1 VFSAPQ
7 KPPSNSPRF
16 TTHPPQIHH
25 VFTTRK
31 TQKNAKPPA
40 KTTLPPCRIFS
51 FKTRKIEDMG
61 ISRKDALDCFASD
74 DLIGIGMEAD
84 AVRRR
89 LHPEGVVS
97 YTIDGRI
104 DYTKFSNGSGLQPI
118 FDQISGIVAKGGTA
132 VVLQGEVPPST
143 TISWFDGLFRS
154 IKDRFPNLWLHCLS
168 AKEILSIAQNSGL
181 TIEDTIARLLDA
193 GLNSIPGD
201 DAGILDDALQR
212 QGSVFWKCKAADWI
226 AIHRAA
232 HKLGVRTT
240 ATMMFGAG
248 ETFEH
253 RVNHLEAM
261 RQLQEE
267 TGGFTSFT
275 PWASSSGISS
285 MIGFEEAT
293 AVEYLKTLAISR
305 MYLDNIDNV
314 QSNLE
319 TQGLKVLQVGLRFGG
334 NDVGSVL
341 LAEGANAA
349 TEEQLRQVIRDAG
362 FKPVQRDTLYRT
374 MFLN

>member
-1 VFSAPQ
+1 
-7 KPPSNSPRF
+7 
-16 TTHPPQIHH
+16 
-25 VFTTRK
+25 
-31 TQKNAKPPA
+31 
-40 KTTLPPCRIFS
+40 
-51 FKTRKIEDMG
+51 MG
-61 ISRKDALDCFASD
+61 ISRKEALDCFQSD

-104 DYTKFSNGSGLQPI
+104 NYSNSADSAGFEHI
-118 FDQISGIVAKGGTA
+118 CDRIAGIVAMGGTG
-132 VVLQGEVPPST
+132 VMLQGEVIPAL
-143 TISWFDGLFRS
+143 TIAWFDGLFRR
-154 IKDRFPNLWLHCLS
+154 IKERFPAIWLHSLS
-168 AKEILSIAQNSGL
+168 ASEILAIAQQSGL
-181 TIEDTIARLLDA
+181 TVPDTIARLHDA
-193 GLNSIPGD
+193 GLDSIPGD
-201 DAGILDDALQR
+201 DAGILDDAVQH
-212 QGSVFWKCKAADWI
+212 QGARMKWKTEDWI
-226 AIHRAA
+226 AVHRAA
-232 HKLGVRTT
+232 HELGMQTT
-240 ATMMFGAG
+240 ATMTFGGG
-248 ETFEH
+248 ETLEH
-253 RVNHLEAM
+253 RMNHLETV

-267 TGGFTSFT
+267 TGGFTAFT
-275 PWASSSGISS
+275 PWSLAPQGSALN
-285 MIGFEEAT
+285 GFEEAT

-305 MYLDNIDNV
+305 MYLSNIENV

-334 NDVGSVL
+334 NDVGSAL

>member
-1 VFSAPQ
+1 
-7 KPPSNSPRF
+7 
-16 TTHPPQIHH
+16 
-25 VFTTRK
+25 
-31 TQKNAKPPA
+31 
-40 KTTLPPCRIFS
+40 
-51 FKTRKIEDMG
+51 MG

-84 AVRRR
+84 TVRRR

-97 YTIDGRI
+97 YTLDGRI
-104 DYTKFSNGSGLQPI
+104 DYTKAANGAGFEHI
-118 FDQISGIVAKGGTA
+118 FENISAIVAKGGTG
-132 VVLQGEVPPST
+132 VMLQGKVTPT
-143 TISWFDGLFRS
+143 HTIAWFNRLFRS
-154 IKDRFPNLWLHCLS
+154 IKDRFPALCVHSLS
-168 AKEILSIAQNSGL
+168 ASEILAIAEHSGS
-181 TIEDTIARLLDA
+181 TVQDTVAGFRDA
-193 GLNSIPGD
+193 GLDSIPGN
-201 DAGILDDALQR
+201 DAGILDDAVQH
-212 QGSVFWKCKAADWI
+212 QGTRGTTEDWI
-226 AIHRAA
+226 AVHRAA
-232 HKLGVRTT
+232 HLLGMQTT
-240 ATMMFGAG
+240 ATMTFGGG

-261 RQLQEE
+261 RRLQEE

-275 PWASSSGISS
+275 PLSFAPQSSAVS
-285 MIGFEEAT
+285 GFEEAT

-305 MYLDNIDNV
+305 MYLDNVENV

-341 LAEGANAA
+341 QAEGAKAA
-349 TEEQLRQVIRDAG
+349 TEEQVRLVIRDAG

>member
-1 VFSAPQ
+1 
-7 KPPSNSPRF
+7 
-16 TTHPPQIHH
+16 
-25 VFTTRK
+25 
-31 TQKNAKPPA
+31 
-40 KTTLPPCRIFS
+40 
-51 FKTRKIEDMG
+51 MG
-61 ISRKDALDCFASD
+61 INRKEALECFASD

-97 YTIDGRI
+97 YTIDGKI
-104 DYTKFSNGSGLQPI
+104 DYTKSLNINSFQPI
-118 FDQISGIVAKGGTA
+118 FDQISKVVASGGTGIM
-132 VVLQGEVPPST
+132 LRGEVPPT
-143 TISWFDGLFRS
+143 LTISWFDGLFRS
-154 IKDRFPNLWLHCLS
+154 IKDRFPALWLHCLS
-168 AKEILSIAQNSGL
+168 ASEILAIAENSGL
-181 TIEDTIARLLDA
+181 TAQNTIAQLRDA
-193 GLNSIPGD
+193 GLDSIAGD
-201 DAGILDDALQR
+201 DAGILDDAVQN
-212 QGSVFWKCKAADWI
+212 QGPRMKWKTADWI
-226 AIHRAA
+226 AVHRAA
-232 HKLGVRTT
+232 HEIGLQTT
-240 ATMMFGAG
+240 ATMTFGAG

-253 RVNHLEAM
+253 RTNHLEAV
-261 RQLQEE
+261 RKLQEE

-275 PWASSSGISS
+275 PWTSASANAT
-285 MIGFEEAT
+285 MTGFEEAT

-305 MYLDNIDNV
+305 MYLDNIENV